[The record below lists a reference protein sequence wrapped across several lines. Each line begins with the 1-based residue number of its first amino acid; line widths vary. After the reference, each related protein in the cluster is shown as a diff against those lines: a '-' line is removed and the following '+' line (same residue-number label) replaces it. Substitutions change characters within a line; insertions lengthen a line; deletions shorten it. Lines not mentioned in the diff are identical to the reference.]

1 MSAFYDLASLVVVPS
16 GYKASKVYAQKPL
29 TTDGQLA
36 FTRSTTATRV
46 NSAGLIESVAI
57 NVPRLDYLNS
67 SCPRLLLEPQR
78 TNLFQYSEQLD
89 DAYWSKIG
97 AITVSANNAT
107 SPDGYQ
113 NADLVTGAASGARI
127 QRAFT
132 GLTAGTRTLSCFV
145 KAGTGTEVTINTY
158 DGIVDK
164 GAAFNVVTGV
174 VTSTSAGA
182 TATITNYGSGWYRLT
197 HTYTSAGTSYSCQF
211 FFDAGLTY
219 QVYGFQFEDSA
230 SYATSYIP
238 TLGAAVTRG
247 ADACYKENIAGT
259 LPTAYPFTL
268 YAEGFLRENNEVL
281 LGVIDI
287 SAADIYYHI
296 GASTNGFFATARNS
310 STSLAITTSGRSV
323 GTHKVAAVFTSS
335 EIRLFANGALI
346 ATGANAQVFNP
357 TANDVLLGQLRTNS
371 DLGLRSS
378 VNQALVFKSALSDA
392 EAIALTA

>member
-247 ADACYKENIAGT
+247 ADAASKTGISSLIGQTEGT
-259 LPTAYPFTL
+259 LFVEITTTDDITTVTPIGISDGT
-268 YAEGFLRENNEVL
+268 GSNRVL
-281 LGVIDI
+281 LYVGSGILNALVTVSGTAQATISSSAI
-287 SAADIYYHI
+287 SANTRYKMAIAYKANDFAFYVNGVQI
-296 GASTNGFFATARNS
+296 GTD
-310 STSLAITTSGRSV
+310 TSGTVPSCS
-323 GTHKVAAVFTSS
+323 K
-335 EIRLFANGALI
+335 FAYDNGSGSAP
-346 ATGANAQVFNP
+346 FY
-357 TANDVLLGQLRTNS
+357 
-371 DLGLRSS
+371 GLN
-378 VNQALVFKSALSDA
+378 NQAILFKTRLSNSELA
-392 EAIALTA
+392 ALTA